1 VAPGGDRVRGPPT
14 HTLLLRQLC
23 VGRRE
28 WIQAEEFEDAIAACN
43 LLPGPSSTQ
52 LAIFCAGRVG
62 GWPGALVGGAGF
74 IVPGLIVIIALAALF
89 LSSSPPGW
97 VRAGA
102 GGGAAVAAV
111 AVRAA
116 LDLAPPS
123 WRRAGGGARHLRWV
137 AYVAAGFAASALAG
151 SSVVLALVGCGGLE
165 VLIRVG
171 RTGPIS
177 LAAAPHAAGLGSLA
191 WTRRL
196 VALRP
201 SARERDGTRLP
212 RGRRPGGD
220 RCDRGVIRAPRRRAA
235 GGLAVRRA
243 RRCGGGVAPRAAQ
256 HRRRAAGGRRRR
268 RAGARRRRAHS
279 GVRGGL
285 GSSTSRPDP
294 PWFGSRRR
302 LNSGANVPSEV
313 VYLAVSELDPW
324 VPVGVARDLGATEG
338 APWRIARLLVGL
350 NRRREQELPR
360 APACVG
366 GSSP

>member
-1 VAPGGDRVRGPPT
+1 MAPGGDRVRGPPT

-28 WIQAEEFEDAIAACN
+28 WIQAEEFEDAIAARN

-97 VRAGA
+97 VRAAGA

-123 WRRAGGGARHLRWV
+123 WRRAGGGARHLRWI

-151 SSVVLALVGCGGLE
+151 SFVVLALVGCGGLE

-191 WTRRL
+191 WTAFK
-196 VALRP
+196 VGAL
-201 SARERDGTRLP
+201 S
-212 RGRRPGGD
+212 
-220 RCDRGVIRAPRRRAA
+220 
-235 GGLAVRRA
+235 
-243 RRCGGGVAPRAAQ
+243 CGGGFVIIPLMQ
-256 HRRRAAGGRRRR
+256 
-268 RAGARRRRAHS
+268 S
-279 GVRGGL
+279 
-285 GSSTSRPDP
+285 D
-294 PWFGSRRR
+294 
-302 LNSGANVPSEV
+302 
-313 VYLAVSELDPW
+313 AVSHDHWMTGPQFLAAVALGQVTPG
-324 VPVGVARDLGATEG
+324 PVVG
-338 APWRIARLLVGL
+338 PWRRSATPPGASARHSW
-350 NRRREQELPR
+350 PR
-360 APACVG
+360 
-366 GSSP
+366 